1 MIYLKC
7 DGRNKS
13 NDIYKDSFLFS
24 LIRETKLYSRNNDN
38 CNNDDG
44 ENGCREKRLWRPI
57 WKFSSP
63 EHFVISFSL
72 LFNVASYR
80 IPSDESYRSI
90 ARQGVIKK

>member
-7 DGRNKS
+7 ESRNKS
-13 NDIYKDSFLFS
+13 NDIYKDSFLFN
-24 LIRETKLYSRNNDN
+24 LIRETKLYPYNDSR
-38 CNNDDG
+38 NNDDG
-44 ENGCREKRLWRPI
+44 ENGQKRLWRPI
-57 WKFSSP
+57 WNSSSP

>member
-7 DGRNKS
+7 ESRNKS
-13 NDIYKDSFLFS
+13 NDTYKDSFLS
-24 LIRETKLYSRNNDN
+24 SWIRETKLYPRNNDN

-44 ENGCREKRLWRPI
+44 ENGCQEKRLWWPI
-57 WKFSSP
+57 WNFSSP
-63 EHFVISFSL
+63 EHSVISFSL

-90 ARQGVIKK
+90 ARWGVIKK